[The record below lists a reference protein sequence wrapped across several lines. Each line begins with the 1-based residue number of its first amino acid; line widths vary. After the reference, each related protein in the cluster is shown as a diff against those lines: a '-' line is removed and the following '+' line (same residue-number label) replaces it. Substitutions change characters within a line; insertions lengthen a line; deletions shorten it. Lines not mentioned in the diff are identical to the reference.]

1 METIRHIQVPTMDK
15 HDIYLHAVNSDW
27 TICWGTSCDLPDHLA
42 VVAPLVAEK
51 PSKGFQLGFRWGL
64 GHGLGVVIL
73 GLLGM
78 FIKGYIDI
86 ESWSTNAEVLVGW
99 LLIAVGLWSIW
110 NNRSSGPK
118 ITAGHDHS
126 DNRVVFGVGLF
137 HGMAGTGHLLGVLPS
152 LLLSQTEAGYL
163 SRDVLYLRYR
173 SDDGFWMAA
182 VKSRFERG
190 VPSNMDATDC
200 NRLYRCRIV
209 LDIGADEKYK

>member
-1 METIRHIQVPTMDK
+1 MLLILTGLSAGA
-15 HDIYLHAVNSDW
+15 LHVIS
-27 TICWGTSCDLPDHLA
+27 GPDHLA

-152 LLLSQTEAGYL
+152 LLLSQME
-163 SRDVLYLRYR
+163 
-173 SDDGFWMAA
+173 AA
-182 VKSRFERG
+182 VYLGMYFIS
-190 VPSNMDATDC
+190 A
-200 NRLYRCRIV
+200 
-209 LDIGADEKYK
+209 IGAMMGFGWLLSKVVSSVGSLRTWTLLTATASIGVGLYWILVQTA